1 MKLDNKV
8 AVVTGGASGMG
19 KAISI
24 LYAKEGAQVIV
35 ADLNQTGAQETVD
48 EIEKNGGTATA
59 VEVNITKEVDVQKMI
74 DTAVDK
80 YGTLDILANIAGIM
94 DDMMPAADLT
104 DDLWEKVLAINTTGM
119 MRATRKALSIFL
131 EKESGVIVNMASSSG
146 LHGSRAG
153 AAYTAT
159 KHAVVGYT
167 KNVGFQYANKGIRC
181 NAIAPG
187 NVETNIADTMQ
198 SPSEFGMERM
208 MSGAENNPRVG
219 SAEEV
224 ANIALFLASDD
235 ASFVNGDIIK
245 ADAGWMAY

>member
-131 EKESGVIVNMASSSG
+131 EKGSGVIVNMASSSG